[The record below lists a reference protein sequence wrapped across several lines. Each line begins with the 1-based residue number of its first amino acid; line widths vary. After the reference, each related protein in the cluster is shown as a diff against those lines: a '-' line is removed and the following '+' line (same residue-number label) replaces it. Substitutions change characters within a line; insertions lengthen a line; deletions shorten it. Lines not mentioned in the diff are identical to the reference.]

1 MYIVCPA
8 AGYINWLYCQNNP
21 SELLPLAVKTVN
33 IHFFPKFLSFIVTG
47 PGILRLLQIYE
58 VLQIIK
64 TDNKRNYRIA

>member
-1 MYIVCPA
+1 MLIVCPA
-8 AGYINWLYCQNNP
+8 GGYINCLYCQNNP
-21 SELLPLAVKTVN
+21 SELFPLAVKTIN
-33 IHFFPKFLSFIVTG
+33 LFSPNLSFIVTG